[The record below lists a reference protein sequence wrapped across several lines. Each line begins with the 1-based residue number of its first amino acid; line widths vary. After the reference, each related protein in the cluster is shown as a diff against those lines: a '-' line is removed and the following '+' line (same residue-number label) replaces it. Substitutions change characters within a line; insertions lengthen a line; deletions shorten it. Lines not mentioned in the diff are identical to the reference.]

1 MSFVNNITYKKR
13 PLPEAAT
20 SENFC
25 TKDLEF
31 FCPFYVVSEEGRLLK
46 DNQDG
51 SYTDLNFTGKL
62 YVNCEDKDYN
72 AYWFSFDETG
82 NLYEISLILDE

>member
-1 MSFVNNITYKKR
+1 MGFVNNITYKKR
-13 PLPEAAT
+13 SLPEAAT
-20 SENFC
+20 SENFR

-51 SYTDLNFTGKL
+51 TYTDLNFTGKF
-62 YVNCEDKDYN
+62 YVNCEDKDCN
-72 AYWFSFDETG
+72 AYWFSFDVTG
-82 NLYEISLILDE
+82 NLFETNLIPNE